1 MRCISCFIAG
11 RFISLPLLP
20 SSLRA
25 GSGSYPSLIMCSL
38 HTFSGVSIDS
48 PSLAC
53 SSVETLQYATAI
65 LFDML
70 ILCYGITKWIQ
81 PVYPHLCRFR
91 LAFLLDAGIEVFAF
105 LSIPSGEILLIT
117 T

>member
-1 MRCISCFIAG
+1 MRSISFLIAG

-25 GSGSYPSLIMCSL
+25 ESGSYPSLIMCSL
-38 HTFSGVSIDS
+38 HTFSCVSMDS

-70 ILCYGITKWIQ
+70 ILCYGITKRNQLSYTHFKENGFFIS
-81 PVYPHLCRFR
+81 
-91 LAFLLDAGIEVFAF
+91 EVCIKII
-105 LSIPSGEILLIT
+105 LIMLLIILFI
-117 T
+117 